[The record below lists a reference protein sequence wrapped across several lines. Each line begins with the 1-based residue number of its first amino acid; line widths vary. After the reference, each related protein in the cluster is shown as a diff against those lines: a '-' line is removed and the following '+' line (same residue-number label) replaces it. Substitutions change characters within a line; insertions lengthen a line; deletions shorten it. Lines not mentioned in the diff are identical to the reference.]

1 MPNKQFIYLNDIDLN
16 TFFTYF
22 NQQNITNKNLKKI
35 YCEPKVKWNS
45 YKLTISYE
53 GAEKTFFTRYSH
65 KPSLEFVLNPESNT
79 YNLSVNSIYFLI
91 YLFSI
96 GKLDKLDNS
105 HDETIIQKLREC
117 EFTKTNESFISNTLN
132 IEIDDLKNEKE
143 NYLYS
148 IPEDDILKHKSIIFE
163 KDDKFVTDE
172 DDTDEDK
179 DEYVETF
186 ELYPNYS
193 IFPNIFITPNKIYY
207 RAILQYVK
215 EQDKYYIH
223 YYNEDIE
230 DTNSFTEDEED
241 NNKYDNMTQQNVS
254 KMKYITDNIVEA
266 FNINNNS
273 IGFIVNNSTVKTDVK
288 EIDVE
293 GTNDKKYVKEYET
306 PYGNII
312 NDCPDLSRFEE
323 YVNAVRTIMYG
334 NDAES
339 ILAAGTSKTPYKPLY
354 AYYRNIN
361 SISALSKV
369 YDVVLYK
376 ELDDDAAIYPDD
388 FDDIT
393 YEAHAINWTP
403 YTDTEITDTYAKY
416 AIEVS
421 TIYNEISELLNFD
434 KMKPLEVVQY
444 SVSDMNQKFN
454 GYPKRETIYLPKN
467 RLYDA
472 ATGINTE
479 NITKIAIYKAYSTF
493 YSDEIQ
499 MPILTNFEYDS
510 NEVPKEPSKVIDLIS
525 SKHIIHPRYTDEE
538 IRQMPNLADQ
548 YYFTID
554 AEPDSVHPETKQ
566 YITINNTNY
575 LVMQTD
581 DGSYYLDTPKKIW
594 LYPFYS
600 VGDDTRSSKYTIYIE
615 VQYKTDGDV
624 AYNKVLQDPYIKDL
638 YFKPAI
644 FEDSYDIN
652 YGNIS
657 YATSFNYSKIS
668 LPELYTEYNLE
679 PLSTADNDYLG
690 YLVKQYFYRDIYTN
704 KIIEKSNYLIIDSNF
719 RDSLELN
726 TLDELDGIQYYSVN
740 KLKINGWDHLYYL
753 NNNLTHPDVNIFDN
767 IILEGFSYNGLEGA
781 WFTTQEQPVL
791 DSNNEEVVNIILKC
805 YAPKINKLSDMAE
818 YFVIYD
824 PTVDQ
829 KSSKVSK
836 LYLNTI
842 NQDKLTEV
850 KNIYMHD
857 KTALKN
863 KKDALGTDRDIT
875 ANIYQSQI
883 NVLNTQIAQL
893 TETKNNLS
901 PFAFRKMRQL
911 DNMINEL
918 TDKKTSI
925 NNEKS
930 RALQP
935 INTQINS
942 IEAQLEELDTEY
954 NQNINDLTF
963 INYSIRIYKYDG
975 TNIVQVDPLD
985 TEIAFDPSDKYYLGH
1000 DYVVQEPVTTITK
1013 EYVYE
1018 TDENGN
1024 SVKVIE
1030 LDENGDP
1037 LVEYDYD
1044 DEGNLVALY
1053 ETDENGNLIPEVDE
1067 NGDVILDENGDPVYR
1082 LKYVYKTEE
1091 TTVTTIEDVRYYH
1104 FLNSINFDLELNI
1117 YSKKPV
1123 PGTEVGWEL
1132 SEDRTKFKL
1141 FFNKNIGTEEKPQ
1154 YVKLYINHLKTG
1166 LPTKNSEIK
1175 NYYSTIDSVLI
1186 DKLNNEENRGAFIV
1200 ENELDEI
1207 NKKYFLQNLSDLL
1220 NDSNETLS
1228 LVTSYSP
1235 DYLPRMRLW
1244 VKALYDIYANELRI
1258 NNGAYLSFQKFEN
1271 LGKYLSINKKSIP
1284 NRLILHKINDDDTVA
1299 IKEVNDD
1306 YIDFNQEQLDSDA
1319 IIEIDKTLHKE
1330 SPYTRLLRYQDFP
1343 TYGSYRDYL
1352 IKSKIYQQS
1361 IYNYTDQHI
1370 VEETYTSKNDEIQY
1384 NLTRN
1389 IDIKDKLINLLT
1401 HYYYDNMY
1409 IEGDADSSD
1418 PSNKVSFYLH
1428 SYDKFFDSKIQETE
1442 SSADLLYSDKTFE
1455 KTSYPEYVNSPDNTI
1470 WTEWADGLLELI
1482 KKGWGVN

>member
-22 NQQNITNKNLKKI
+22 NQQNITNKNLEKI
-35 YCEPKVKWNS
+35 YFEPKVTWSS

-53 GAEKTFFTRYSH
+53 GHTKTFFTRYSH
-65 KPSLEFVLNPESNT
+65 KPSLEFVLNTDSQK
-79 YNLSVNSIYFLI
+79 YNISVSSIYFLI

-96 GKLDKLDNS
+96 GELEKLDDS
-105 HDETIIQKLREC
+105 HDKTIIQKLIEC
-117 EFTKTNESFISNTLN
+117 EFTDTSESSNILN
-132 IEIDDLKNEKE
+132 IEELENKKE

-148 IPEDDILKHKSIIFE
+148 IPEDDIIKHKSVIFE
-163 KDDKFVTDE
+163 KNEKFVTGEDE
-172 DDTDEDK
+172 DG
-179 DEYVETF
+179 YIETF

-193 IFPNIFITPNKIYY
+193 IFPNILITPNKIYY

-223 YYNEDIE
+223 YYNQDTE

-241 NNKYDNMTQQNVS
+241 NNKYVNMVQQDVA
-254 KMKYITDNIVEA
+254 KMKYIADNIVEV

-273 IGFIVNNSTVKTDVK
+273 IGFIVNNSQVKTDVK
-288 EIDVE
+288 ETI
-293 GTNDKKYVKEYET
+293 DKKYVKEYKT

-312 NDCPDLSRFEE
+312 NDSPDLSRFEE

-339 ILAAGTSKTPYKPLY
+339 VLAAGTSKPPYKPIY

-369 YDVVLYK
+369 YDVILYK
-376 ELDDDAAIYPDD
+376 ELDDDAEIYPDD

-393 YEAHAINWTP
+393 YEAHAIEWKP
-403 YTDTEITDTYAKY
+403 YNNTDSYTKY
-416 AIEVS
+416 AMEVS

-434 KMKPLEVVQY
+434 KMKPLEIVQY
-444 SVSDMNQKFN
+444 SVSDINQKFN
-454 GYPKRETIYLPKN
+454 GYQKRDTIYLPKN

-499 MPILTNFEYDS
+499 LPILTNFEYDS

-538 IRQMPNLADQ
+538 IRQIPSLADQ

-566 YITINNTNY
+566 YITINNIDY
-575 LVMQTD
+575 LVMQAD

-600 VGDDTRSSKYTIYIE
+600 VGDNTRSSKYTIYIE
-615 VQYKTDGDV
+615 VQYKTDGDM
-624 AYNKVLQDPYIKDL
+624 AYNKVVQDPYIKDL

-644 FEDSYDIN
+644 FDDYYNIN
-652 YGNIS
+652 YGNLS
-657 YATSFNYSKIS
+657 YATSFNYSKVI
-668 LPELYTEYNLE
+668 LPELYTAYNLA
-679 PLSTADNDYLG
+679 PLSTAGNDYLG
-690 YLVKQYFYRDIYTN
+690 YLVKKYYYRDIYTN

-726 TLDELDGIQYYSVN
+726 ELDEVAGTQQYSVN

-753 NNNLTHPDVNIFDN
+753 NNNLTHPEVNIFDN

-781 WFTTQEQPVL
+781 WFTTQDQPV
-791 DSNNEEVVNIILKC
+791 SNNEAGVNIILKC
-805 YAPKINKLSDMAE
+805 YAPKINTLSDMAE

-824 PTVDQ
+824 PTIDPR
-829 KSSKVSK
+829 SSKVSK

-842 NQDKLTEV
+842 NQEKLTEII
-850 KNIYMHD
+850 NIYNHD
-857 KTALKN
+857 KTALLN
-863 KKDALGTDRDIT
+863 KRGALVIDQAIIT
-875 ANIYQSQI
+875 NTYQNQL
-883 NVLNTQIAQL
+883 NDLNTQLAQL
-893 TETKNNLS
+893 REAKINLS
-901 PFAFRKMRQL
+901 PLAFRKARQI
-911 DNMINEL
+911 DNMISAVIA
-918 TDKKTSI
+918 KKTSI
-925 NNEKS
+925 DNEKT
-930 RALQP
+930 RALNP
-935 INTQINS
+935 INTQINA
-942 IEAQLEELDTEY
+942 IDAQLTELETQY
-954 NQNINDLTF
+954 NKDINDLTF
-963 INYSIRIYKYDG
+963 INYSIRIYKYDD
-975 TNIVQVDPLD
+975 TNIVQVNPLD
-985 TEIAFDPSDKYYLGH
+985 SELTFNSSDKYYLGH

-1013 EYVYE
+1013 EYVYD

-1024 SVKVIE
+1024 SVKIIE
-1030 LDENGDP
+1030 CDENGDP

-1044 DEGNLVALY
+1044 DDGNLVELY
-1053 ETDENGNLIPEVDE
+1053 ETDENGNLIPEIDE

-1141 FFNKNIGTEEKPQ
+1141 FFNKNIGTEEEPQ

-1175 NYYSTIDSVLI
+1175 NYYSSIDSVLI

-1271 LGKYLSINKKSIP
+1271 LGKYLSIDKKSIP
-1284 NRLILHKINDDDTVA
+1284 NRLILHRINDDDTVA

-1306 YIDFNQEQLDSDA
+1306 YIDFNQEQLDSDI

-1330 SPYTRLLRYQDFP
+1330 SPYTRLLRYQDFS

-1361 IYNYTDQHI
+1361 IYDYTDQRI
-1370 VEETYTSKNDEIQY
+1370 VEETYVSKNDEIQY

-1389 IDIKDKLINLLT
+1389 IDIKDKLINFLT

-1409 IEGDADSSD
+1409 IEGDVDSSD
-1418 PSNKVSFYLH
+1418 SSNKVSFYLH
-1428 SYDKFFDSKIQETE
+1428 SYDKFFDNKIRETE
-1442 SSADLLYSDKTFE
+1442 SSTDLLYSDKTFE
-1455 KTSYPEYVNSPDNTI
+1455 KTSYPEYINSPNNTI